1 MSTLLPR
8 MQQSDEISH
17 SKFGYSNKDIYIW
30 SSLKL
35 FIMKNLLCIHFIILF
50 ISCGVLCA
58 QERTTAVSS
67 VISGVTVFL
76 KGAEVQRTGT
86 LTLKEGAQQVVFENL
101 PQHINP
107 QSIQVSGIGKFTIL
121 GVSHRI
127 NYLQPAE
134 KTKEVAALEDSLRQ
148 INEDMALQEAA
159 LRVINEEQEML
170 KANRYIGGTST
181 GVKMAELKT
190 FADYFGAQL
199 SALSK
204 RMVNTQAT
212 VQKLRK
218 RAEQIEKQLGKLRQ
232 LPQAPTSE
240 IVVDLTAPTA
250 TKATLT
256 AGYLAY
262 DAGWTPAYDL
272 RSAEV
277 LQPVTLIYKA
287 YVTQSTG
294 EAWTAVKPVFST
306 GNPTLNQTKPTLAP
320 WYLSFYEPAH
330 PAGANTLRKSMFV
343 REATALPAEARPLAI
358 EVAADAHTAAD
369 FTRVNESQTNITFSV
384 DAPYTIA
391 SDGQEHAVELAS
403 HALPAQYEYY
413 AVRKLERDVFLIAKI
428 TGWESLNLLSGHAS
442 LFFEGKYVGKSYI
455 ETRQTDDTLT
465 LSLGRD
471 QNLTVTRVRKK
482 DFSEKQFIGSNVTET
497 REWELTV
504 HNKKKQ
510 AVAIIV
516 EDQVPVSTDKEIK
529 VETLDIS
536 GAQHDLPIG
545 KLVWRFELKPSESRA
560 MTVKYSVKHPK
571 NRTVVLE

>member
-1 MSTLLPR
+1 MRKLL
-8 MQQSDEISH
+8 SAS
-17 SKFGYSNKDIYIW
+17 
-30 SSLKL
+30 
-35 FIMKNLLCIHFIILF
+35 FILLF
-50 ISCGVLCA
+50 ISCNALIA
-58 QERTTAVSS
+58 QERVTAIPSI
-67 VISGVTVFL
+67 ISGVTVFL

-86 LTLKEGAQQVVFENL
+86 LTLKEGAQQVMFENL

-107 QSIQVSGIGKFTIL
+107 QSIQVSGAGKFTIL

-134 KTKEVAALEDSLRQ
+134 KTKEVAALEDSLRLLK
-148 INEDMALQEAA
+148 EDIAQQEAA

-181 GVKMAELKT
+181 GVKMMELKA

-212 VQKLRK
+212 IQRLKQC
-218 RAEQIEKQLGKLRQ
+218 AERIEKQLSKLRQ
-232 LPQAPTSE
+232 LPHAPTSE
-240 IVVDLTAPTA
+240 IVVDLTAPAA

-277 LQPVTLIYKA
+277 HQPVTLICKA

-306 GNPTLNQTKPTLAP
+306 GNPTLNQTKPTLIP
-320 WYLSFYEPAH
+320 WYLSFYEPVRPRAT
-330 PAGANTLRKSMFV
+330 GANTLQKSMFAA
-343 REATALPAEARPLAI
+343 EATALRAEAKPLAE
-358 EVAADAHTAAD
+358 EVAADAQTAAD

-413 AVRKLERDVFLIAKI
+413 AVRKLEKDVFLIAKI
-428 TGWESLNLLSGHAS
+428 TGWESLNLLSGHAN

-471 QNLTVTRVRKK
+471 QNITVTRVRKK
-482 DFSEKQFIGSNVTET
+482 DF
-497 REWELTV
+497 
-504 HNKKKQ
+504 
-510 AVAIIV
+510 
-516 EDQVPVSTDKEIK
+516 
-529 VETLDIS
+529 
-536 GAQHDLPIG
+536 
-545 KLVWRFELKPSESRA
+545 
-560 MTVKYSVKHPK
+560 
-571 NRTVVLE
+571 